1 MDFDNVLEVFEP
13 YAVIN
18 TKFITTKNDQGDLIS
33 LRFIDVNNRLERQT
47 GYMDPI
53 LAEYVKDLRLA
64 VYFFYSY
71 QWLSDFTQ
79 HS

>member
-1 MDFDNVLEVFEP
+1 VDFDNVLEVFEP

-33 LRFIDVNNRLERQT
+33 LRFTDVNNRLERQT

-71 QWLSDFTQ
+71 Q
-79 HS
+79 